1 MSRSLKRVYDEA
13 AACGQCYCAAREGG
27 TRSTED
33 SPMAGTRPQE
43 QRHRASVAQEPD
55 QMQDIGR
62 VTVHAVETAELVR
75 APEQVEQ
82 LAAERSVI
90 LGQIADGLMIADND
104 LRITYMNE
112 AGRRLLGFD
121 PSGET
126 VDSAAETLNMRT
138 FDGRPCRGDDLAL
151 IRAVRH
157 RETTTNVEWRIYRA
171 DGAEVIIQGSAAPV
185 LAADDTLYGAVF
197 TFRDMTEQR
206 RTEEALR
213 EREEQMRTIFHEAP
227 MHIAIMDL
235 DGRFLDANPAM
246 QEMLGY
252 SVDEL
257 RGIAYTEVTHR
268 EDAIAHAQ
276 LTQELVDGKRD
287 RLQLEKRYIRKDGQM
302 VWGNLSASLV
312 RDANGEPEFVIG
324 MVQYITDRKRMKD
337 ELRAR
342 ARQQA
347 AVAQLG
353 QYALATTNV
362 SGLLHEAVNVVA
374 QTLEVEYSKVLEL
387 LPDGSALLLRD
398 GVGWNEG
405 LVGRTTVGAQTD
417 SQAGYTLLSHG
428 PVTAQD
434 MHTETRFRQSGLQVE
449 HAVVSGISVAIQG
462 KDRPFGVLGVD
473 TTQHRTF
480 THDDIYFLQAVAH
493 VLAAAIERKR
503 AEEER
508 ARHSQELTMRVLQA
522 QEEERK
528 RIARE
533 LHDETVQALS
543 TLLVNLD
550 LLEPQALGSKAHTPE
565 FERVRF
571 IARRALDGAR
581 AIAQTLRPP
590 ILDDLGLVAA
600 LEALGAEYMHIYG
613 TPVEITAE
621 PVVLGERLIPEVE
634 MTLFRIAQEALTN
647 ACKHA
652 NAGWVHVRLSISH
665 GAVELIVEDNGKG
678 FDFDHVAQPTWQG
691 GFGLY
696 GMRERSTLL
705 DGKLTIDTGP
715 GRGTRVTLVVPLYG
729 KSRVMGDDEH
739 NVGEDT
745 RIGSDV
751 RVLLVDD
758 HAMFREGLRLVLDAQ
773 SGFAVIGEAEDG
785 RQALKLVERLQPDV
799 VVMDVAM
806 PRLNGAD
813 ATLQIKRR
821 FPDVKVVIL
830 TTHENR
836 EYLVQIAKVGADGY
850 VLKRSAGAE
859 LGQALKAV
867 AQGQS
872 YISPTIA
879 GMMLDDYRVRID
891 QSGENLLTPREREV
905 LQLAAEGLANQAI
918 ARQLVISIKT
928 VQRHRDSIMR
938 KLGAHDRTDLVKYAI
953 RTGMITPG

>member
-1 MSRSLKRVYDEA
+1 M
-13 AACGQCYCAAREGG
+13 
-27 TRSTED
+27 TE
-33 SPMAGTRPQE
+33 TRPHE
-43 QRHRASVAQEPD
+43 QQDRASL
-55 QMQDIGR
+55 G
-62 VTVHAVETAELVR
+62 VT
-75 APEQVEQ
+75 EQ
-82 LAAERSVI
+82 LAAERTAI
-90 LGQIADGLMIADND
+90 LGQMADGLMIVDSNE
-104 LRITYMNE
+104 RITYLNE
-112 AGRRLLGFD
+112 AGRRLLGLD
-121 PSGET
+121 LSGET
-126 VDSAAETLNMRT
+126 VDSGAEILDILTSNGRT
-138 FDGRPCRGDDLAL
+138 CRSEDLAL
-151 IRAVRH
+151 MRALRH
-157 RETTTNVEWRIYRA
+157 REAATNIERRVHRA
-171 DGAEVIIQGSAAPV
+171 DGTEVVIQGSAAPV
-185 LAADDTLYGAVF
+185 MAQDGTLYGAVF
-197 TFRDMTEQR
+197 TFRDLTEQR

-213 EREEQMRTIFHEAP
+213 ESDARWRAAFAEAP
-227 MHIAIMDL
+227 IGIALLDL
-235 DGRFLDANPAM
+235 SGRFVEINRTM
-246 QEMLGY
+246 QGMLGY
-252 SVDEL
+252 EMGKLRDMTFKEITHPDDLDADVEL
-257 RGIAYTEVTHR
+257 AK
-268 EDAIAHAQ
+268 
-276 LTQELVDGKRD
+276 ELVEGRRD
-287 RLQLEKRYIRKDGQM
+287 NYQLEKRYFRKDGE
-302 VWGNLSASLV
+302 VLWANVSVSLV
-312 RDANGEPEFVIG
+312 RDAAGRPELTIKLVED
-324 MVQYITDRKRMKD
+324 ITGRKRTEE

-342 ARQQA
+342 AHQQA

-353 QYALATTNV
+353 QYALATTDV
-362 SGLLHEAVNVVA
+362 SGLIHEAVNVVA

-405 LVGRTTVGAQTD
+405 LVGRTTIGTETA
-417 SQAGYTLLSHG
+417 SQAGYTLQSHG
-428 PVTAQD
+428 PVIVQD
-434 MHTETRFRQSGLQVE
+434 MHAETRFRKSALLVE
-449 HAVVSGISVAIQG
+449 HGVVSGISVAIQG
-462 KDRPFGVLGVD
+462 MDRPFGVLGAD
-473 TTQHRTF
+473 TTQHRSF

-508 ARHSQELTMRVLQA
+508 VGHSQELRMRVLQA
-522 QEEERK
+522 QEDERK

-533 LHDETVQALS
+533 LHDETVQTLS

-550 LLEPQALGSKAHTPE
+550 LLEPQALGPKAHTPE

-581 AIAQTLRPP
+581 AIAHTLRPP

-621 PVVLGERLIPEVE
+621 PSVLGERLAPEIE
-634 MTLFRIAQEALTN
+634 MALFRIAQEALTN

-652 NAGWVHVRLSISH
+652 NAGWVHVRISISY

-678 FDFDHVAQPTWQG
+678 FDFDHVARPTWQG
-691 GFGLY
+691 GLGLY

-705 DGKLTIDTGP
+705 DGKLTIDTGA
-715 GRGTRVTLVVPLYG
+715 GRGTRVALVVPLYG
-729 KSRVMGDDEH
+729 KSQVMGDDEH
-739 NVGEDT
+739 NVGEDR
-745 RIGSDV
+745 RIGVDV

-773 SGFAVIGEAEDG
+773 LGIAVIGEAEDG
-785 RQALKLVERLQPDV
+785 RQALELVERLQPDV

-806 PRLNGAD
+806 PRLNGVD

-850 VLKRSAGAE
+850 VVKRSAGAE
-859 LGQALKAV
+859 LGEALKAV
-867 AQGQS
+867 AQGRS

-891 QSGENLLTPREREV
+891 QSGENLLTQREREV
-905 LQLAAEGLANQAI
+905 LQLVAEGLTNQAI

-953 RTGMITPG
+953 RTGMITSG